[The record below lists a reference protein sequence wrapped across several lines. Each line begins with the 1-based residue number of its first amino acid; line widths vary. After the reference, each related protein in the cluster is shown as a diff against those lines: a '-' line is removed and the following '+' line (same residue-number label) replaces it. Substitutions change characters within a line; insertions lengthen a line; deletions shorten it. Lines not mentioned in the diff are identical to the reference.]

1 MSTNRQGAEPSL
13 VLASAGC
20 ALADLELL
28 PARLAP
34 DGVLEVLV
42 EVTSLLPR
50 PSRPVVAV
58 RAVARDGGP
67 ERRLDSAVIRLD
79 PAQRKWATFRVPAA
93 ALAVGDGGDR
103 WTEPAEEVLVVGVED
118 GDGRLL
124 PEPLLTTTIA
134 VVGERTPAP
143 ASWERLPESV
153 TCEGRPVLGVDE
165 NLCDPAERDG

>member
-20 ALADLELL
+20 ALADLDVL
-28 PARLAP
+28 PTALTA
-34 DGVLEVLV
+34 DGVLSVLI
-42 EVTSLLPR
+42 EVTSLLAE

-93 ALAVGDGGDR
+93 ALAVGEGGDR

-134 VVGERTPAP
+134 VVRERTPAP